1 MTLVAG
7 TRLGPYEI
15 EGSLGAGGM
24 GEVYLASDTRL
35 GRNVAVKVLPDA
47 VSSDRERRDRFDRE
61 ARAVAA
67 LSHPNI
73 CALFDVGSEGS
84 VNYLVMEY
92 VDGPTLAER
101 LAAGPLP
108 VLEAVRL
115 GTQIAAGLAAAHDRR
130 IIHRDLKPAN
140 IKLAATGVKILDF
153 GLAKFLAGEA
163 LPPVDQEPATEVATA
178 RHVIMG
184 TAPYMSPEQVRAK
197 PVDHRSDAWAFGV
210 VLHEM
215 LTGRML
221 FGRDSQVDV
230 LAAILH
236 ADLGLGSLPKETPAS
251 VRAMLGRL
259 LDRDLDLRL
268 GDLHEARRILEAAAG
283 MPGGI
288 AARAAPESREPKSLD
303 VLPFANVSPD
313 AENEYFSDGL
323 TEEVIADLSRIRALR
338 VISRTTAMRLKGTD
352 KPLAEV
358 GRELDVQYALEG
370 SVRKAAGNLRITVQL
385 IDIGADTPLWS
396 EKYSGTLEDIFSIQ
410 EKVSRSIAD
419 SLRVRLTAEEDRDLV
434 ARTAPNAYAFDTYLR
449 TRRDI
454 WSFIPE
460 RMERAREELA
470 RALAVVGDDPFLHAG
485 MALVNWQYIN
495 AGISGDRAYL
505 EQATVHARKVVELDP
520 AGAQGPRL
528 LGLICAQSGDLVGW
542 ARHSMRAYEIDPHDP
557 YNAVWLGF
565 AWTWAGHPHRARPIF
580 ERLLSID
587 PQFDYLLF
595 GMAFDAYFH
604 GDYERVESLCE
615 QARRI
620 SPDHP
625 GIPMVLAQ
633 TLASAGQIERAVRVV
648 EAQTPPPEAH
658 PLAALTHILR
668 HALRGDAASADALA
682 TESWEEKVWSDF
694 QYTHLMAQAQAILGR
709 RDQALRWL
717 RRSTERGLL
726 HYPFLAERDPLLANL
741 RGDPRFAE
749 LLESVRRRWERFERD
764 VETTTHS

>member
-1 MTLVAG
+1 MLQAG
-7 TRLGPYEI
+7 TRLGPYQI
-15 EGSLGAGGM
+15 AASLGAGGM
-24 GEVYLASDTRL
+24 GEVYLASDIRL
-35 GRNVAVKVLPDA
+35 GRKVAVKVLPEA
-47 VSSDRERRDRFDRE
+47 VSSDPERRDRFDRE

-84 VNYLVMEY
+84 THYLVMEY
-92 VDGPTLAER
+92 VEGPTLAEK

-108 VLEAVRL
+108 VVEAVRL

-140 IKLAATGVKILDF
+140 LKLAAAGVKILDF

-163 LPPVDQEPATEVATA
+163 PPPGIQEPATEMATA

-184 TAPYMSPEQVRAK
+184 TAPYMSPEQVRAQ

-236 ADLGLGSLPKETPAS
+236 AGLGLDALPRETPAS

-259 LDRDLDLRL
+259 LERDLGRRM
-268 GDLHEARRILEAAAG
+268 GDLHEVTRILEAAAG
-283 MPGGI
+283 TSGAV
-288 AARAAPESREPKSLD
+288 AARAAPASREPKSLV

-352 KPLAEV
+352 KALATV

-370 SVRKAAGNLRITVQL
+370 SVRKAAGNLRITVRL

-396 EKYSGTLEDIFSIQ
+396 EKYSGTLEDIFAIQ

-419 SLRVRLTAEEDRDLV
+419 ALRVRLTAEEDRDLV
-434 ARTAPNAYAFDTYLR
+434 ARIAPNAYAFDTYLR
-449 TRRDI
+449 SRRDI
-454 WSFIPE
+454 WSFVPE
-460 RMERAREELA
+460 RMERAKEELG

-485 MALVNWQYIN
+485 MALVSWQYIN

-505 EQATVHARKVVELDP
+505 AQATLHARKVVEMDP
-520 AGAQGPRL
+520 SGAEGPRL
-528 LGLICAQSGDLVGW
+528 LGLIRAQDGDLVGW
-542 ARHSMRAYEIDPHDP
+542 VRHMLRAYAIDPHDP
-557 YNAVWLGF
+557 YGAVWLGF
-565 AWTWAGHPHRARPIF
+565 AWTWAGYPHRARPIF
-580 ERLLSID
+580 ERLLSVD

-595 GMAFDAYFH
+595 GMGFDAYFA

-615 QARRI
+615 QARRL

-625 GIPMVLAQ
+625 ALPMVLAQ

-648 EAQTPPPEAH
+648 EEQAPPPEAH

-668 HALRGDAASADALA
+668 HALRGEAASADALA
-682 TESWEEKVWSDF
+682 TKAWEEKVWSDF
-694 QYTHLMAQAQAILGR
+694 QYTHLMAQAQAILDR
-709 RDQALRWL
+709 RDEALRWL
-717 RRSTERGLL
+717 RRATERGLL
-726 HYPFLAERDPLLANL
+726 HYPFLAKGDPLLANL
-741 RGDPRFAE
+741 EGDPRFAE
-749 LLESVRRRWERFERD
+749 LLESVRERWERFERD
-764 VETTTHS
+764 VETADPS

>member
-1 MTLVAG
+1 MLHAG

-15 EGSLGAGGM
+15 EASLGVGGM
-24 GEVYLASDTRL
+24 GEVYLARDTRL
-35 GRNVAVKVLPDA
+35 GRKVAVKVLPDA
-47 VSSDRERRDRFDRE
+47 VSSDPERRNRFDRE

-73 CALFDVGSEGS
+73 CALFDVGSDGS
-84 VNYLVMEY
+84 THYLVMEY
-92 VDGPTLAER
+92 VEGQTLAER

-108 VLEAVRL
+108 IPEALRL
-115 GTQIAAGLAAAHDRR
+115 GAQIAGGLAAAHDRR

-140 IKLAATGVKILDF
+140 IKLATAGAKILDF
-153 GLAKFLAGEA
+153 GLAKFLEGEA
-163 LPPVDQEPATEVATA
+163 LPPGDPEPATEMATA

-184 TAPYMSPEQVRAK
+184 TAPYMSPEQVRAR

-210 VLHEM
+210 VFHEM
-215 LTGRML
+215 LTGRSL
-221 FGRDSQVDV
+221 FGRESQVDV

-236 ADLGLGSLPKETPAS
+236 AELGLDTLPRETPLV
-251 VRAMLGRL
+251 VRALLGRL
-259 LDRDLDLRL
+259 LDRDLDRRL
-268 GDLHEARRILEAAAG
+268 GDLREAMQILEAAGAS
-283 MPGGI
+283 PGVVAVEP
-288 AARAAPESREPKSLD
+288 AASDRKSLV

-352 KPLAEV
+352 KALATV

-370 SVRKAAGNLRITVQL
+370 SVRKAAGNLRITVRL
-385 IDIGADTPLWS
+385 IDIRSDTPLWS

-410 EKVSRSIAD
+410 EQVSRSIAD
-419 SLRVRLTAEEDRDLV
+419 SLRVRLTAEEDRVLV

-460 RMERAREELA
+460 RMERAREELT
-470 RALAVVGDDPFLHAG
+470 RALAVVGDDPFVHAG
-485 MALVNWQYIN
+485 LALVNWQYIN
-495 AGISGDRAYL
+495 AGISGDRTYL
-505 EQATVHARKVVELDP
+505 AQATLHARKVAALDP

-528 LGLICAQSGDLVGW
+528 LGLICSQDGDIVDWVRQLQ
-542 ARHSMRAYEIDPHDP
+542 RAYEIDPHDP
-557 YNAVWLGF
+557 YGAVWLGF
-565 AWTWAGHPHRARPIF
+565 GWTWAGQPHRARPIF
-580 ERLLSID
+580 ERLLSVD

-595 GMAFDAYFH
+595 GMAFDAYFA
-604 GDYERVESLCE
+604 GDYERVEALCE
-615 QARRI
+615 KSRQI

-625 GIPMVLAQ
+625 GIPMCLAQ

-648 EAQTPPPEAH
+648 EEQAAPPEAH

-668 HALRGDAASADALA
+668 HALRGEGTLADALA
-682 TESWEEKVWSDF
+682 TEAWAEKVWSDF

-709 RDQALRWL
+709 RDQALHWL
-717 RRSTERGLL
+717 RRSTERGLIN
-726 HYPFLAERDPLLANL
+726 YPFLAERDPLLANL

-749 LLESVRRRWERFERD
+749 LLESVRARWERFERD
-764 VETTTHS
+764 VATITS

>member
-1 MTLVAG
+1 
-7 TRLGPYEI
+7 
-15 EGSLGAGGM
+15 M
-24 GEVYLASDTRL
+24 GEVYLARDTRL
-35 GRNVAVKVLPDA
+35 GRRVAVKVLPDA
-47 VSSDRERRDRFDRE
+47 VSSDRDRRERFDRE

-84 VNYLVMEY
+84 THYLVMEY
-92 VDGPTLAER
+92 VEGQTLAER

-108 VLEAVRL
+108 VPEALRL
-115 GTQIAAGLAAAHDRR
+115 AAQIAGGLAAAHDRR
-130 IIHRDLKPAN
+130 VIHRDLKPAN
-140 IKLAATGVKILDF
+140 LKLAATGVKILDF
-153 GLAKFLAGEA
+153 GLAKFLASEA
-163 LPPVDQEPATEVATA
+163 LPLRNQEQATEMATA

-221 FGRDSQVDV
+221 FGSESQVDV

-236 ADLGLGSLPKETPAS
+236 ADLGLDALPKETPPV
-251 VRAMLGRL
+251 VRALLGRL
-259 LDRDLDLRL
+259 LDRDLGRRL
-268 GDLHEARRILEAAAG
+268 GDLHEARRILESAAG
-283 MPGGI
+283 ASAGVG
-288 AARAAPESREPKSLD
+288 AVAEPVSSDRKSLV
-303 VLPFANVSPD
+303 VLPFENVSPD

-323 TEEVIADLSRIRALR
+323 TEEVIADLSRIQALR

-352 KPLAEV
+352 KTLAVV

-370 SVRKAAGNLRITVQL
+370 SVRKAAGNLRITVRL
-385 IDIGADTPLWS
+385 IDIRTDTPIWS

-410 EKVSRSIAD
+410 EQVSRSIAD
-419 SLRVRLTAEEDRDLV
+419 SLRVHLTAEEDQVLV
-434 ARTAPNAYAFDTYLR
+434 ARSAPNAYAFDTFLR

-470 RALAVVGDDPFLHAG
+470 RALAVVGDDPFLHTG
-485 MALVNWQYIN
+485 LALVNWQYIN
-495 AGISGDRAYL
+495 AGISGDRTYL
-505 EQATVHARKVVELDP
+505 TQAMLHARKVAELDP

-528 LGLICAQSGDLVGW
+528 LGMIYSQDGDIVGW
-542 ARHSMRAYEIDPHDP
+542 VRHLQRAYELDPHDP
-557 YNAVWLGF
+557 YGAVWLGF
-565 AWTWAGHPHRARPIF
+565 GWTWAGHPHRARPIF
-580 ERLLSID
+580 ERLLSVD

-595 GMAFDAYFH
+595 GMAFDAFFAC
-604 GDYERVESLCE
+604 DYGRVESLCE
-615 QARRI
+615 QGRQL

-633 TLASAGQIERAVRVV
+633 TLASAGQIERALRVV
-648 EAQTPPPEAH
+648 EEQAAPPEAH

-668 HALRGDAASADALA
+668 HALRGEGALADALA
-682 TESWEEKVWSDF
+682 TEAWEEKVWSDF

-717 RRSTERGLL
+717 RRSTERGLI

-749 LLESVRRRWERFERD
+749 LLESVRVRWERFERD
-764 VETTTHS
+764 VDTSTS